1 MGIFEGMR
9 FVKNQID
16 FMNSI
21 LQTLILAYF
30 LISSNDISAQSI
42 NAIKVDD
49 LLSRVENGG
58 DTTFVINFWA
68 TWCAPCV
75 RELPQ
80 FEALN
85 SDTSFTKLK
94 VLLVSLDFKRD
105 YDTRLSA
112 FIEKRG
118 LKSEI
123 LFLNE
128 SDANV
133 WVPKINHDWS
143 GVIPATWVVNRQK
156 GISDFKSSEL
166 EEDGLKTWIQHLT
179 Q

>member
-1 MGIFEGMR
+1 
-9 FVKNQID
+9 
-16 FMNSI
+16 MNRI
-21 LQTLILAYF
+21 LQTLKLIYF
-30 LISSNDISAQSI
+30 LISCSNVSAQTISA
-42 NAIKVDD
+42 IKSDD
-49 LLSRVENGG
+49 LLARAENGR

-105 YDTRLSA
+105 YDARLSA
-112 FIEKRG
+112 FVEKRG

-128 SDANV
+128 GDANV
-133 WVPKINHDWS
+133 WVPKINQEWS
-143 GVIPATWVVNRQK
+143 GVIPATWVVNRER

-166 EEDGLKTWIQHLT
+166 EEDDLKAWIQHLT